1 MVLAST
7 VVPPTA
13 EQKMSSRPPK
23 HALPLR
29 PNARTGERF
38 PEELVGVAGRMA
50 GRGSAEGTG
59 IDGRRRVS
67 LADSGKTSS

>member
-50 GRGSAEGTG
+50 GRGV
-59 IDGRRRVS
+59 RR
-67 LADSGKTSS
+67 GNGN